1 MLLFIKF
8 KGNLTLKKVSIS
20 NQKIDRYPKKIIY
33 PNKRSQE
40 LKLLIPSLL
49 VLQSNEG
56 YYE

>member
-8 KGNLTLKKVSIS
+8 KGNLTLKKVSIL
-20 NQKIDRYPKKIIY
+20 NQKIDRYSKKIIY